1 MQDLTVIMDMSF
13 DLKEEALFVPWLESY
28 PLDPNATPS
37 GTKNFIQLNRAFSA
51 IPDFDARRIVAE
63 FAVRDNCWG

>member
-28 PLDPNATPS
+28 PLDPNGVPS
-37 GTKNFIQLNRAFSA
+37 SKMNFIQLNRKFSA
-51 IPDFDARRIVAE
+51 IPDFDARRVVAE
-63 FAVRDNCWG
+63 FAVRENCWG